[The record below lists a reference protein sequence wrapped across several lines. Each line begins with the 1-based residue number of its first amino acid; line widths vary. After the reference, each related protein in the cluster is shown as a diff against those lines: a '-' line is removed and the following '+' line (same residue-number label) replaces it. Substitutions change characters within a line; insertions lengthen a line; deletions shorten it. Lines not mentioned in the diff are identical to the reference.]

1 LRITKKGAGN
11 LKKQSENY
19 DMIMFAIR
27 KYIGGD
33 RIIWAVIFV
42 LSLYSLLS
50 VYSTSGIL
58 VFRNPGSSPTY
69 YVFRHGLLLMAG
81 LFMVYLTHLIPYRY
95 FSRLSQVLVIIVIPL
110 LIATLIIGE
119 DVNQASRRLEVLGF
133 TFQTSDLAKLALI
146 MYIARLLSQK
156 QNEIS
161 DLRKAF
167 LPMII
172 PVVIICMLIMPED
185 LSTAFILM
193 STCVILMFI
202 GRIRKR
208 YLALACFAGV
218 FVIASYI
225 GIVVLTDNE
234 TKVPARI
241 ETSVD
246 AGEETRVPTW
256 WNRIKAFFNKE
267 SEPYQVEQAKIAI
280 ASGGFLG
287 KFPGNSTQ
295 RNFLPHSYSDYIYAV
310 IIEEYGL
317 FLGGIPILLLYL
329 ILLYRA
335 GVLVRKSTRT
345 FQAFL
350 AVGLA
355 LGLVLQA
362 MVHMAVAVNLLPVTG
377 QPLPLVSMGGTS
389 RIMTCISLGI
399 ILSVSKGIME
409 QQRLESEAATK

>member
-1 LRITKKGAGN
+1 
-11 LKKQSENY
+11 
-19 DMIMFAIR
+19 MFAIR

-33 RIIWAVIFV
+33 RVIWAVIIV

-69 YVFRHGLLLMAG
+69 YVFRHGILLVAG
-81 LFMVYLTHLIPYRY
+81 LFMVYLAHLVPYRY
-95 FSRLSQVLVIIVIPL
+95 YSRLSQLLVIIVIPL
-110 LIATLIIGE
+110 LIITLIFGE
-119 DVNQASRRLEVLGF
+119 DVNQASRRLEVPLLGF

-146 MYIARLLSQK
+146 MYVARLLSQK
-156 QNEIS
+156 QNEIK
-161 DLRKAF
+161 DLKKAF

-172 PVVIICMLIMPED
+172 MVGIICVLIMPED
-185 LSTAFILM
+185 LSTALILM
-193 STCVILMFI
+193 ATCVILMYI

-208 YLALACFAGV
+208 HLALFCLAGIMVLVIFAGV
-218 FVIASYI
+218 SL
-225 GIVVLTDNE
+225 LTQKENR
-234 TKVPARI
+234 A
-241 ETSVD
+241 
-246 AGEETRVPTW
+246 PTW
-256 WNRIKAFFNKE
+256 WNRMESYFDKE
-267 SEPYQVEQAKIAI
+267 TESYQVEQAKIAI
-280 ASGGFLG
+280 AGGGIFG

-317 FLGGIPILLLYL
+317 ILGGIPILLMYL

-345 FQAFL
+345 FPAFL
-350 AVGLA
+350 AVGLT

-362 MVHMAVAVNLLPVTG
+362 MVHMAVAVDLVPVTG

-399 ILSVSKGIME
+399 ILSVSKGIKE
-409 QQRLESEAATK
+409 QQRIESEAKAT

>member
-1 LRITKKGAGN
+1 
-11 LKKQSENY
+11 
-19 DMIMFAIR
+19 MFAIR

-33 RIIWAVIFV
+33 RIIWAVILV

-69 YVFRHGLLLMAG
+69 YVFRHGILMMVG

-95 FSRLSQVLVIIVIPL
+95 FSRLSQLLVIIVIPL
-110 LIATLIIGE
+110 LIITLVFGE
-119 DVNQASRRLEVLGF
+119 DVNQASRRLAVPVFGF

-146 MYIARLLSQK
+146 IFVARLLSQK
-156 QNEIS
+156 QNEIK
-161 DLRKAF
+161 DIKKAF
-167 LPMII
+167 LPIII
-172 PVVIICMLIMPED
+172 PVGIICVLIMPED
-185 LSTAFILM
+185 LSTALILM
-193 STCVILMFI
+193 ATCVILMYI
-202 GRIRKR
+202 GRVKMSHLLLFCAAGIFIIGL
-208 YLALACFAGV
+208 YAGISLLAHTEGRATTWKSRMESF
-218 FVIASYI
+218 F
-225 GIVVLTDNE
+225 DKE
-234 TKVPARI
+234 T
-241 ETSVD
+241 
-246 AGEETRVPTW
+246 
-256 WNRIKAFFNKE
+256 E
-267 SEPYQVEQAKIAI
+267 SYQVEQAKIAI
-280 ASGGFLG
+280 AGGGILG

-317 FLGGIPILLLYL
+317 ILGGIPILLMYL

-345 FQAFL
+345 FPAFL
-350 AVGLA
+350 AVGLT

-362 MVHMAVAVNLLPVTG
+362 MVHMAVAVDLIPVTG

-399 ILSVSKGIME
+399 ILSVSKGIKE
-409 QQRLESEAATK
+409 QQDKESEASTT

>member
-1 LRITKKGAGN
+1 
-11 LKKQSENY
+11 
-19 DMIMFAIR
+19 MFAIR

-33 RIIWAVIFV
+33 RIIWAVIIV

-58 VFRNPGSSPTY
+58 VFRNPGSSPIY
-69 YVFRHGLLLMAG
+69 YVFRHGLLLMVG
-81 LFMVYLTHLIPYRY
+81 LCMVYLTHLVPYRY
-95 FSRLSQVLVIIVIPL
+95 FSRLSQVLVIIVIPM

-119 DVNQASRRLEVLGF
+119 DVNQANRRLEVLGF

-146 MYIARLLSQK
+146 MYVARMLSQK
-156 QNEIS
+156 QHEIR
-161 DLRKAF
+161 DLNKAF

-172 PVVIICMLIMPED
+172 PVLITCMLIMPED
-185 LSTAFILM
+185 LSTALILM
-193 STCVILMFI
+193 GTCVILMFI
-202 GRIRKR
+202 GRIRR
-208 YLALACFAGV
+208 SYLALTCLAGII
-218 FVIASYI
+218 VIGSYI
-225 GIVVLTDNE
+225 GIVLLKHN
-234 TKVPARI
+234 
-241 ETSVD
+241 ETSVP
-246 AGEETRVPTW
+246 ANNETSVPATNLTRVPTW
-256 WNRIKAFFNKE
+256 GNRWKYFFNKE
-267 SEPYQVEQAKIAI
+267 LEPYQVEQAKIAV

-350 AVGLA
+350 AVGLT

-389 RIMTCISLGI
+389 RIITCISLGI
-399 ILSVSKGIME
+399 ILSVSKGIIE
-409 QQRLESEAATK
+409 QQRLESEAATT